1 MAELMAITHDGKKI
15 YFQKERIP
23 FRNITEWEKKLI
35 QEALSHMVYEYFPR
49 IYSYSFDRVVGE
61 TRLVEVAEEE
71 KANVFWVYRKNNTKW
86 KVPVI
91 LTRNARKTTFITV
104 TFERCDDKIMMGNWY
119 FGGKSFPFP
128 GQVERRRGS
137 RKFVENC
144 QKFWQNHA
152 LAVPTEEI
160 DIPRSL
166 KEMNSEEA
174 ERFLKLIRIRT
185 WTSCPRHCLGPFL
198 FLNDKR
204 IEKRRNN
211 TKWYLSNII

>member
-1 MAELMAITHDGKKI
+1 MAEELMAITHDGKKI

-23 FRNITEWEKKLI
+23 FKNITEWEKKLI

-49 IYSYSFDRVVGE
+49 IYSYSFDRIVGE
-61 TRLVEVAEEE
+61 TRLAEVAEEE
-71 KANVFWVYRKNNTKW
+71 KNDVFWVYRKTNPKW

-104 TFERCDDKIMMGNWY
+104 TFERCDDKIMIGNWY

-144 QKFWQNHA
+144 QRFWQNHA
-152 LAVPTEEI
+152 LTIPKKEI
-160 DIPRSL
+160 DIPKSL

-185 WTSCPRHCLGPFL
+185 
-198 FLNDKR
+198 
-204 IEKRRNN
+204 
-211 TKWYLSNII
+211 

>member
-1 MAELMAITHDGKKI
+1 MAEELMAITHDGKKI

-49 IYSYSFDRVVGE
+49 IYSYSFDRIVGE

-71 KANVFWVYRKNNTKW
+71 KNDVFWVYRKNNPKW

-104 TFERCDDKIMMGNWY
+104 TFERCENRIILSNWY
-119 FGGKSFPFP
+119 FGGKLFPFP

-152 LAVPTEEI
+152 LTIPKKEI
-160 DIPRSL
+160 DIPRSI

-185 WTSCPRHCLGPFL
+185 
-198 FLNDKR
+198 
-204 IEKRRNN
+204 
-211 TKWYLSNII
+211 

>member
-1 MAELMAITHDGKKI
+1 MAELMAITHVGKKI

-71 KANVFWVYRKNNTKW
+71 KNDVFWLYRENNPKW

-104 TFERCDDKIMMGNWY
+104 TFERCDDKIMIGNWY

-185 WTSCPRHCLGPFL
+185 
-198 FLNDKR
+198 
-204 IEKRRNN
+204 
-211 TKWYLSNII
+211 